1 MTFRDSPQPRA
12 RLSQRNEDLMPDD
25 TFDRVR
31 SIVVNHLGLD
41 PRRVTLATSLIDDL
55 EVDSLEQIELIM
67 KFEDV
72 FDVMISDRVAETI
85 VTIQD
90 AVNYVERQ
98 RRRKTMLWPGQWSV
112 TV

>member
-1 MTFRDSPQPRA
+1 MR
-12 RLSQRNEDLMPDD
+12 DD
-25 TFDRVR
+25 TFERVR
-31 SIVVNHLGLD
+31 LIVVNHLGAD
-41 PRRVTLATSLIDDL
+41 PRKVTLTTSLIDDL

-67 KFEDV
+67 KLEDV

-98 RRRKTMLWPGQWSV
+98 RRRKSMMWLGPWKVSA
-112 TV
+112 

>member
-1 MTFRDSPQPRA
+1 MR
-12 RLSQRNEDLMPDD
+12 DD
-25 TFDRVR
+25 TFERVR
-31 SIVVNHLGLD
+31 SIVVNHLGVD
-41 PRRVTLATSLIDDL
+41 PRKVTLATSLLDDL

-98 RRRKTMLWPGQWSV
+98 RRRKSMMWLGPWKVSA
-112 TV
+112 